1 MDERFESKAPGTLGV
16 PRTKVEARRFYDSIS
31 GYYDFLT
38 SPFEREYAERACECL
53 SVSEGETVLE
63 IGCGTGHCLRQI
75 AQDVGPSGEAYGI
88 DLSAGML
95 RQSKQRL
102 KKADLGDRTELLCV
116 DAANLPFGSS
126 VFDAVFMSFT
136 LELFDTPEIPR
147 VLEQMERVLKPG
159 GRLAVVS
166 MSRDSGRSMLLSL
179 YEWAHGKWPTY
190 VDCRPIY
197 VERSIVA
204 AGYSTRSIQK
214 VRLFGLPLE
223 IVVAV
228 KLASENPP

>member
-1 MDERFESKAPGTLGV
+1 LDERLESRAPGTLGV
-16 PRTKVEARRFYDSIS
+16 TRTKIEARRFYNSIS
-31 GYYDFLT
+31 GYYDLLT
-38 SPFEREYAERACECL
+38 LPFERKYAERALECL

-63 IGCGTGHCLRQI
+63 IGFGTARCLRRI
-75 AQDVGPSGEAYGI
+75 AHHVGPSGKACGI
-88 DLSAGML
+88 DVSTGMIGLSKERLGKAG
-95 RQSKQRL
+95 
-102 KKADLGDRTELLCV
+102 LGYRTELLCG

-126 VFDAVFMSFT
+126 IFDAVFMSFT
-136 LELFDTPEIPR
+136 LELFDTPEITE
-147 VLEQMERVLKPG
+147 VLEQVERVLKPG
-159 GRLAVVS
+159 GRLVVVS

-179 YEWAHGKWPTY
+179 YEWAHRKWPTY

-228 KLASENPP
+228 KSASENPP